1 MRLFS
6 VLRLNLEQGHT
17 GNPLHYHNFMLTP
30 CQCWASYSKIV
41 TSYSISYFSQKVT
54 KVVTEL
60 QILKVTSYFGK

>member
-1 MRLFS
+1 MGANSS
-6 VLRLNLEQGHT
+6 VGQVTHT
-17 GNPLHYHNFMLTP
+17 
-30 CQCWASYSKIV
+30 KIV